1 MRIFVTGGAGYIGSH
16 TVHKLLELGNDI
28 LVFDNFSNSSEAVL
42 ERIGGEFGQNFQ
54 YVTGDI
60 RDYETLKSSIV
71 RYSPDVVVH
80 FAGLKA
86 VGESVESPLNYYS
99 VNVAGSLNLLRAMDE
114 ANCQNIVFSSSATV
128 YGEPQHL
135 PISESHPVK
144 PLNPYGHTKLAA
156 EFLISDWTAA
166 DDRRRSVI
174 LRYFNPAG
182 AIPEGFIGENPK
194 GRPDNLMPFITQ
206 VARGVRE
213 TLQVFGDD
221 YDTVDGTGVRDY
233 LHVVDLAD
241 AHCRAID
248 FMNKTLGSAIFNLG
262 TGKGYSVLEVVST
275 FQEVT
280 GRNVAFSIANRRP
293 GDAPTVVA
301 DPTLANSTLGWEAK
315 YDLSQ
320 MCKDAWNWQQKQEMD
335 L

>member
-16 TVHKLLELGNDI
+16 TVHKLIELGNDI
-28 LVFDNFSNSSEAVL
+28 LVFDNFSNSSKTVL
-42 ERIGGEFGQNFQ
+42 ERIGDELGQNLQ
-54 YVTGDI
+54 HVTGDI
-60 RDYETLKSSIV
+60 RDYEMLKSSIA
-71 RYSPDVVVH
+71 RYRPDVVIH

-114 ANCQNIVFSSSATV
+114 VNCHNIVFSSSATV
-128 YGEPQHL
+128 YGKPQHL
-135 PISESHPVK
+135 PISESHPLK

-166 DDRRRSVI
+166 DERRCSVI
-174 LRYFNPAG
+174 LRYFNPVG
-182 AIPEGFIGENPK
+182 AIPAGFIGENPK

-206 VARGVRE
+206 VATGMRE
-213 TLQVFGDD
+213 SLQVFGDD

-248 FMNKTLGSAIFNLG
+248 YLNKTTGSTIFNLG
-262 TGKGYSVLEVVST
+262 TGRGYSVLEVVDI

-280 GRNVAFSIANRRP
+280 GRVVDYSIVNRRP
-293 GDAPTVVA
+293 GDAPIVVA
-301 DPTLANSTLGWEAK
+301 DPTLANSTLGWEAM
-315 YDLSQ
+315 YDLSK
-320 MCKDAWNWQQKQEMD
+320 MCEDAWNWQRKQGVD